1 MMMKSMTKRKDKGE
15 KFKRDEYHCA
25 YNNEFIH
32 YYAHRD
38 DQNGR
43 SQIGEQVRDSRFGI
57 EFRRRIIFLIA
68 FLQTKDKKRR
78 RETVRKK
85 QKAAPPTRVASNPL
99 LRSVSFSLSL
109 SFFSLN
115 LPSPPPISLSV
126 QDGRETRPVGR

>member
-1 MMMKSMTKRKDKGE
+1 MKSTTRRKDKGE

-38 DQNGR
+38 DQDGR

-99 LRSVSFSLSL
+99 LRSVSSLSL
-109 SFFSLN
+109 IFFSQSPF
-115 LPSPPPISLSV
+115 PSTGLSV
-126 QDGRETRPVGR
+126 GARRTRNSACR